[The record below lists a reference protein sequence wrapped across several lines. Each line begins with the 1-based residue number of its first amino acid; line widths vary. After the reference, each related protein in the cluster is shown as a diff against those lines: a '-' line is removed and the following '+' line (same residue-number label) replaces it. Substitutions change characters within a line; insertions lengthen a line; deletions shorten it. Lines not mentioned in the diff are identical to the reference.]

1 MRRSAAYAFAAQLNL
16 GEAQLGASVKS
27 LMFDLSLAME
37 IQSIQIN
44 LVISSQDRE
53 QSNLWISVD
62 FSAFTSWW
70 CGHIKHLH

>member
-37 IQSIQIN
+37 IQSIQTN
-44 LVISSQDRE
+44 LVILSQDRK
-53 QSNLWISVD
+53 QSNL
-62 FSAFTSWW
+62 
-70 CGHIKHLH
+70 